1 MYQLI
6 IIVHVLL
13 GLGVVG
19 LILMQ
24 QGKGADAGAAFA
36 GGSGSVFGA
45 QGAASFLSRTTAI
58 LAALFFT
65 TSLGL
70 AVLSGYENKPDDL
83 MEQPEIEQP
92 LADVP
97 LIGENQPATVSV
109 PANDTPIIT
118 APVEEIPVPAETVAN
133 DAPQVVDSITP
144 VVIEDVET
152 IVPVIEENSDVVVPV
167 VEEQSK
173 AVITTP

>member
-13 GLGVVG
+13 GLGVIG

-36 GGSGSVFGA
+36 GGGSGSVFGA

-97 LIGENQPATVSV
+97 LVDENKPTTDSIPVVSPAEKEIIV
-109 PANDTPIIT
+109 PDPII
-118 APVEEIPVPAETVAN
+118 
-133 DAPQVVDSITP
+133 DAPIEAITDTIIDKPQQVD
-144 VVIEDVET
+144 DT
-152 IVPVIEENSDVVVPV
+152 IVPETKSPEVDVIVPESIADVVTKESTAKQP
-167 VEEQSK
+167 
-173 AVITTP
+173 